1 MKVGF
6 YLEVRFFKTEAGT
19 ETTIE
24 WLRSLP
30 KWDKKLIGE
39 DIKTVQYGWPI
50 GMPVVKKL
58 CKGIWEIR
66 TNLEDRI
73 SRVLFTLLGDKIIL
87 LHGFIKKTGKTPED
101 VLDLAIKRMRQLK
114 KG

>member
-1 MKVGF
+1 MKSEC
-6 YLEVRFFKTEAGT
+6 YLEVRFFKTETGA
-19 ETTIE
+19 EPARD

-30 KWDKKLIGE
+30 KGERMLIGE

-50 GMPVVKKL
+50 GMPLAKKL

-66 TNLEDRI
+66 TNLENKI
-73 SRVLFTLLGDKIIL
+73 SRVLFTLSGDHVFL
-87 LHGFIKKTGKTPED
+87 LHGFIKKTEKTPKD
-101 VLDLAIKRMRQLK
+101 DLDLALKRMRQLK